1 MIKTY
6 IYLSLIPESLVV
18 SMLEPKQFGT
28 YLSVGTK
35 KRAREHAMYFD
46 VTGEVKS
53 NYFQL
58 DKAINDCKPH
68 PDGQP
73 KHSVYVST
81 YRALE
86 HIELNSLGS
95 LWLSTR
101 DGRVLEIQ
109 KGKLDSSIGDRYHL
123 YQELCPVH
131 PLIASTLQ
139 PEDFCKFITDPS
151 RPVSVPKICFVELYL
166 EGLSEDPKSK
176 DVEIL
181 PYNNIDHL
189 RDCLE
194 ELGGGNKDIKTV
206 NRIQP
211 QHVPYRVVQ
220 SGFYIGDQKQLL
232 CYPFPSVKEL
242 EKNHHDWWRSA
253 TLP

>member
-1 MIKTY
+1 MLFTHFNEESTSNEERKEIIMIKTY

-58 DKAINDCKPH
+58 DKAIKDCKPH
-68 PDGQP
+68 PDGEP

-109 KGKLDSSIGDRYHL
+109 KGKLD
-123 YQELCPVH
+123 P
-131 PLIASTLQ
+131 
-139 PEDFCKFITDPS
+139 
-151 RPVSVPKICFVELYL
+151 
-166 EGLSEDPKSK
+166 
-176 DVEIL
+176 
-181 PYNNIDHL
+181 
-189 RDCLE
+189 
-194 ELGGGNKDIKTV
+194 
-206 NRIQP
+206 
-211 QHVPYRVVQ
+211 
-220 SGFYIGDQKQLL
+220 
-232 CYPFPSVKEL
+232 
-242 EKNHHDWWRSA
+242 
-253 TLP
+253 